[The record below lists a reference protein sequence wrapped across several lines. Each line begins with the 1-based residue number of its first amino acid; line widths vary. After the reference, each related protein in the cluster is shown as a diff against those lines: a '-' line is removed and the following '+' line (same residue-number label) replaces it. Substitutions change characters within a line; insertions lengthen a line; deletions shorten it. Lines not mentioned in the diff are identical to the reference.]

1 MLVPPGFKVYFLSI
15 IEVFKLSFKHSYF
28 KSLGPREKFG
38 HCLEGWFLKMV
49 PKLSAQKIA
58 TRQQQKRGQGDERRT
73 GYLSLLPCQP
83 PADHSHAGIP
93 NRVFTEIHSEFVLLP
108 LQHNLWVNCTVYYG
122 HSWIPCIFLWDFVFH
137 SHQLQLHN
145 LLSCIVRSLNDSTY
159 FISGK

>member
-28 KSLGPREKFG
+28 KSLGHREKFG

-58 TRQQQKRGQGDERRT
+58 TRQQQKRGQGDERKT
-73 GYLSLLPCQP
+73 GYLSLLPCQL

-108 LQHNLWVNCTVYYG
+108 LQHNLWVNCTVYSGPSMHFFVRLCFSFTSITIAQSFELY
-122 HSWIPCIFLWDFVFH
+122 SKVAEWFYIFY
-137 SHQLQLHN
+137 
-145 LLSCIVRSLNDSTY
+145 IR
-159 FISGK
+159 